1 MTVGILAAIAVAF
14 VFQWWLPHTYRALNL
29 YGYVYERQ
37 PTQFFRANA
46 PFMTPSVS
54 ETPVPAF
61 RPLFFTMGF
70 VMTLLL
76 AWGRSVFPGF
86 PFHPLGFAMSAT
98 WGVIVLWFSMLVA
111 WLIKAPLLR
120 YGGMPLYRRA
130 RPFFLGLIFGE
141 FFSAAVWAVLA
152 LLYGVDTPV
161 YPWP

>member
-14 VFQWWLPHTYRALNL
+14 VFQWWLPYTYRALNL

-111 WLIKAPLLR
+111 WLIKAPLLC
-120 YGGMPLYRRA
+120 YGGMPLCRRV

-161 YPWP
+161 YAWP